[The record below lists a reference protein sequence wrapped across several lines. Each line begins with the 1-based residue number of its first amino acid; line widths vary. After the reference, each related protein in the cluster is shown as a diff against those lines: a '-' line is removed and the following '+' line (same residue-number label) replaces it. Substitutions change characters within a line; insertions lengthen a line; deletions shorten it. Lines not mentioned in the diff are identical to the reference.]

1 MNSVTVNK
9 NKEWWG
15 QISSMGKGIQEWER
29 DDELG
34 VGQAEVKVPVDT

>member
-1 MNSVTVNK
+1 MSLLTRTRNGGGK
-9 NKEWWG
+9 
-15 QISSMGKGIQEWER
+15 ISSMGKGIQEWER